1 MVDHKMNDI
10 EKKFKPICCH
20 VCQRTFT
27 VKQSL
32 NRHIQVVH
40 EKLKPFPCNICQK
53 TFKRKDSLIGHIQ
66 TIHEVFT
73 QHFDIVDCNGT
84 LKMFTK
90 K

>member
-66 TIHEVFT
+66 TIHE
-73 QHFDIVDCNGT
+73 T
-84 LKMFTK
+84 LKPFPCNIYSISTLWIATAH
-90 K
+90 